1 MNPEDFRENIS
12 GHLISISEGGFA
24 YVPNPLPPMNLT
36 WDSGLIEVL
45 SLADRALGELAG
57 IGRSLPNPHLLV
69 RPFLRREAVL
79 SSRIEGTQASLA
91 DVLAFEAIQLPLF
104 DAPDDV
110 REVHNYV
117 RALEYGLERMS
128 SLPVSLRLIREL
140 HGILLEG
147 VRGEQFRAGEFR
159 QGQNFI
165 GPPGSSLATATYV
178 PPPPKEMMEALQ
190 QLELYINESSNL
202 PPLIRLGLIHYQ
214 FEAIHPF
221 PDGNGR
227 LGRLLVSI
235 LLCAW
240 NLLPQ
245 PLLYLSAFFE
255 TNRPDYYANL
265 RGVSEKGNWNSW
277 LSFFLN
283 GVSSQAI
290 DAAAR
295 IKRIN
300 DLRENYRQRFQQGRS
315 AARLLQVVDLLF
327 ARPLISVRTVEE
339 ELILPYPTAE
349 RYIDEL
355 VKQGI
360 LESSGKARNRVFVA
374 RDILNAV
381 EDTKIVGH

>member
-1 MNPEDFRENIS
+1 MNPEDFQETIS
-12 GHLISISEGGFA
+12 GHLISIPEGGFA
-24 YVPNPLPPMNLT
+24 YVPNPLPPRNLT

-104 DAPDDV
+104 DAPHDV

-128 SLPVSLRLIREL
+128 SLPVSLRLICEL

-165 GPPGSSLATATYV
+165 GPPGGSLATATFV
-178 PPPPKEMMEALQ
+178 PPPPKEMMETLQ
-190 QLELYINESSNL
+190 QLELYINEASNL
-202 PPLIRLGLIHYQ
+202 PPLIRLGIIHYQ

-227 LGRLLVSI
+227 LGRLLVPL

-265 RGVSEKGNWNSW
+265 RGVSEKGNWNAW
-277 LSFFLN
+277 LSFFLS

-295 IKRIN
+295 VKRIN

-339 ELILPYPTAE
+339 ELALPYPTAE

-360 LESSGKARNRVFVA
+360 LEGTGKARNRVFRA
-374 RDILNAV
+374 NEILQV
-381 EDTKIVGH
+381 IEKSV